1 MTAPK
6 GQQIAVLCDFDG
18 TITKGGVIDL
28 LYRAF
33 AEQSCWELV
42 DRWIRGEI
50 STIEEMQGCF
60 STMKAT
66 REEMEAVLDRVE
78 IDPGFPEFVDFCK
91 ERGYLL
97 AILSD
102 GLRWYIDYVLTHHG
116 ICDLPIYANEIHFLE
131 DGYLITTPWYSPQ
144 TPRRGVSKPGIIQ
157 DYRAMGYKAIFIGDG
172 LSDIEAVS
180 AADLLY
186 ARDELLEYCQKHGF
200 PAIAFKDMRDVIS
213 KWQEG

>member
-1 MTAPK
+1 MIAPEGK
-6 GQQIAVLCDFDG
+6 RIAVMCDFDG

-33 AEQSCWELV
+33 ADSSCWELV

-50 STIEEMQGCF
+50 STLDEMQGCF

-66 REEMEAVLDRVE
+66 RQEMEAILGRVE
-78 IDPGFPEFVDFCK
+78 IDPGFPELVDFCK
-91 ERGYLL
+91 GRGYLL

-102 GLRWYIDYVLTHHG
+102 GLRWYIDYVLTHQG
-116 ICDLPIYANEIHFLE
+116 IGDLPIYANEIHFLE
-131 DGYLITTPWYSPQ
+131 DGYRITTPWYSPQ

-157 DYRAMGYKAIFIGDG
+157 NYRDMGYKVVFIGDG
-172 LSDIEAVS
+172 LSDIEAVD

-186 ARDELLEYCQKHGF
+186 ARDELLEYCQKRGI
-200 PAIAFKDMRDVIS
+200 PAIAFTDMRDLIS
-213 KWQEG
+213 KWREP